1 MEVKIE
7 IYTEPIRLTEG
18 LTRRQAELNA
28 SEEMIK
34 KVFGESASLE
44 HDPEGRPVISGA
56 RFDGMISISHSI
68 DQCILAVTHSQEASI
83 GVDTETWREQLF
95 RVAPKFLSD
104 EEIDV
109 YTTPQLLLLAWTTKE
124 AVYKAA
130 RREGLP
136 LKEIKLPVPPP
147 VIDRF
152 TAVANGK
159 TFNVTSLHLSDTQ
172 ATTTAYFI

>member
-7 IYTEPIRLTEG
+7 IYTEPIQLTRG

-28 SEEMIK
+28 SEKMIK
-34 KVFGESASLE
+34 KRFGQSASLE
-44 HDPEGRPVISGA
+44 HDPEGRPFISGA
-56 RFDGMISISHSI
+56 RFDGMISISHSA
-68 DQCILAVTHSQEASI
+68 DQCILAVTSSQEASI
-83 GVDTETWREQLF
+83 GVDTETWREQLL
-95 RVAPKFLSD
+95 RVASKFLSA
-104 EEIDV
+104 EELTV
-109 YTTPQLLLLAWTTKE
+109 YTTPKLLLLAWTTKE

-147 VIDRF
+147 VIASF
-152 TAVANGK
+152 PAVANGK
-159 TFNVTSLHLSDTQ
+159 TFNVTSIHLSDTR